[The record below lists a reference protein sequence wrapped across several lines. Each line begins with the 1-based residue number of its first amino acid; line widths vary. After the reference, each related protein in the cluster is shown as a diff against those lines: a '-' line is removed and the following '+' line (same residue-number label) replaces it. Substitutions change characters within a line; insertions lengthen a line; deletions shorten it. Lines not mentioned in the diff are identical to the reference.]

1 LVEVRSALPADAEAI
16 ADLKVR
22 SWRAAYTGLLPAELL
37 DALDP
42 SREAE
47 AWRDY
52 IEAKPEV
59 DRLWLAVDQEVC
71 GFARTGPSPY
81 PDLPERSA
89 EVHGL
94 YVDPERIGTGIGRLL
109 LEHAVAD
116 LQARGYG
123 TVTLWHFVGNERA
136 GRFYE
141 IAGFVADGAIRSS
154 DFGVD
159 EVRLRRGL

>member
-1 LVEVRSALPADAEAI
+1 MRVRPALPADAEAI

-22 SWRAAYTGLLPAELL
+22 SWRAAYAGLLPADLL

-42 SREAE
+42 VGEAE
-47 AWRDY
+47 VWREY
-52 IEAKPEV
+52 IQAKPEE
-59 DRLWLAVDQEVC
+59 DRLWLAVDEDVC

-94 YVDPERIGTGIGRLL
+94 YVDPDRIGTGVGRLL
-109 LEHAVAD
+109 LEHALAD
-116 LQARGYG
+116 CRARGYG
-123 TVTLWHFVGNERA
+123 TATLWHFVGNERA

-141 IAGFVADGAIRSS
+141 NAGFVADGAIRSS

-159 EVRLRRGL
+159 EIRLRRGL